1 MGRIDA
7 IFADLDGTRPII
19 PFVVAGDPS
28 LEATEAVIP
37 ALHGAGAPII
47 EIGIPFS
54 DPIADGPVIAAA
66 MYRALERG
74 VTPRAVL
81 DMVRRLRPTTD
92 AAIVAM
98 VSDSIVFRL
107 GGERFVAML
116 AEAGF
121 DGLIVP
127 DLDSD
132 AAASIAAACDRHDL
146 SFTQLIAPTTPL
158 HRLRTLAQQSSGFLY
173 VLARAGLTGERGEG
187 PSGLAERIAAIRN
200 ETDLPLAVG
209 FGISTADQ
217 VETVTSL
224 ADAAIVGSALVRRLA
239 DAADPAAEAA
249 AMLADLTPQKG

>member
-1 MGRIDA
+1 MNGQSEGPTHAR
-7 IFADLDGTRPII
+7 
-19 PFVVAGDPS
+19 S
-28 LEATEAVIP
+28 L
-37 ALHGAGAPII
+37 
-47 EIGIPFS
+47 
-54 DPIADGPVIAAA
+54 AAA